1 MRRLILATVSAVAL
15 ALAGPAQAQFGG
27 SAAAK
32 RLADLPRDPFPST
45 YAPQPSVLTAIVG
58 ATAHIGTGT
67 TVNNATLVMNAGKI
81 VSVTEGG
88 AVPDGAVVID
98 GKGKYV
104 TPGLIDAHSHLGVY
118 PEPSIN
124 PHDDGNEATDPNT
137 AEVWAE
143 HSVWPQDPAFSRAL
157 AGGVTTMQ
165 ILPGSANLIGG
176 RSVVLKNV
184 WSRSV
189 QGMKFPGAKQGM
201 KMACGE
207 NPKRVYGSKNRA
219 PATRMGN
226 FAGYRTAWI
235 KALEYQYEWDQFEQK
250 RQKGDPAAKPPKRDL
265 ELETLAGALR
275 GDILVQMHCYRAD
288 EMMQVI
294 DMSKE
299 FGYRTSQFHHAV
311 EAYKIRDVLAK
322 EKICGALWS
331 DWFGFKLESFD
342 GIPENIAMMEDAGA
356 CAVLHSD
363 SNITNQRLHQDA
375 AKVMGAGRRMGLNLT
390 EGQAIK
396 WVTLNPAR
404 SIAIDD
410 KTGSLE
416 PGKMADVVVWSGS
429 PLSVYT
435 HAEKVFIDG
444 ALTYD
449 YDDPSKQARG
459 DFELGLAEKEN
470 VR

>member
-1 MRRLILATVSAVAL
+1 MRSYILATVSAMTL
-15 ALAGPAQAQFGG
+15 ALVAPAQAQFAG
-27 SAAAK
+27 SAAGK
-32 RLADLPRDPFPST
+32 RLADMPRDPFPST
-45 YAPQPSVLTAIVG
+45 YTPQSSVLTAIVG
-58 ATAHIGTGT
+58 ATVHTGTGAT
-67 TVNNATLVMNAGKI
+67 LNNATVVMNGGKI

-88 AVPDGAVVID
+88 TAPAGAVVID
-98 GKGKYV
+98 GKGKFV

-118 PEPSIN
+118 PEPTVDSLS
-124 PHDDGNEATDPNT
+124 DGNEATDPNT

-143 HSVWPQDPAFSRAL
+143 HSLWPQDPAFSRAL
-157 AGGVTTMQ
+157 AGGVTSMQ

-176 RSVVLKNV
+176 RSVVVKNV

-207 NPKRVYGSKNRA
+207 NPRRVYGSKNRT

-226 FAGYRTAWI
+226 FAGYRAAWI
-235 KALEYQYEWDQFEQK
+235 KALEYQYEWDQFEAK

-294 DMSKE
+294 DISKE
-299 FGYRTSQFHHAV
+299 FGYKVSQFHHAV

-322 EKICGALWS
+322 EGICGAMWS
-331 DWFGFKLESFD
+331 DWWGFKVESLD
-342 GIPENIAMMEDAGA
+342 GIEENIALMDAAGA
-356 CAVLHSD
+356 CAVVHSD
-363 SNITNQRLHQDA
+363 SNVTNQRLNQDA
-375 AKVMGAGRRMGLNLT
+375 AKSMAAGRRMGLNIT
-390 EGQAIK
+390 DGQAIK
-396 WVTLNPAR
+396 WVTLNPAK

-416 PGKMADVVVWSGS
+416 PGKMADVVVWNAS
-429 PLSVYT
+429 PLSVYA

-459 DFELGLAEKEN
+459 DFELGHANKED